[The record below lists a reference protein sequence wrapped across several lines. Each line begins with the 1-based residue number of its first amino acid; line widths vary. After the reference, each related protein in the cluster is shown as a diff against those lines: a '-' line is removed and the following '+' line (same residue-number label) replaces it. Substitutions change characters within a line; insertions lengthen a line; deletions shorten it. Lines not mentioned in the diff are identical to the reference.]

1 MVQVTST
8 ADGLTDINEINLSSS
23 GAGDRSFTIGEAGDL
38 KATASASQA
47 AGTGVVLSGDGTG
60 TVTVAGAAAIFN
72 TLKINAAD
80 FAGTTAVTTDATTGA
95 INAANFTGVD
105 ELIYTGNR
113 ADDGVTNLGAGT
125 VVVSTAE
132 TATLVAI
139 GNRTGVTENTVK
151 FAHDAGVAAI
161 TTLTANNAATLN
173 IVTDQ
178 GERTAAE
185 AMTVGTL
192 NATSATEINITADEF
207 ASVALTNEYTT
218 LTPGV
223 GKRDVVFNLT
233 GDGAIDLVG
242 GITATALDTL
252 TINAS
257 GDGARAIGTLT
268 ASDLISGSELR
279 LTGDQDLL
287 IDALTIVAAD
297 GEIVKMSGSGD
308 ITITATTATTVAD
321 AKTLTFDLTSI
332 AGVET
337 VTFTNAS
344 TVDIGLASTIAI
356 SGNKD
361 VVIGSSSATG
371 LIMGATGSAHDD
383 SILDAS
389 GLSGDLTAFILDNA
403 GADGDVATIKLG
415 TGESTISLSG
425 ATATTAARVVDD
437 AVFTILFN
445 GEGIA
450 DTSITG
456 YLTSSTSS
464 AHRDILSF
472 DGFGFGTA
480 DEIVSISASRSVVE
494 NATNVQILEITDVGS
509 NLEITSLTGAFEGT
523 ITLVGIS
530 NIGDLL
536 IGNFD
541 F

>member
-1 MVQVTST
+1 
-8 ADGLTDINEINLSSS
+8 
-23 GAGDRSFTIGEAGDL
+23 
-38 KATASASQA
+38 
-47 AGTGVVLSGDGTG
+47 
-60 TVTVAGAAAIFN
+60 
-72 TLKINAAD
+72 
-80 FAGTTAVTTDATTGA
+80 
-95 INAANFTGVD
+95 
-105 ELIYTGNR
+105 
-113 ADDGVTNLGAGT
+113 
-125 VVVSTAE
+125 
-132 TATLVAI
+132 
-139 GNRTGVTENTVK
+139 
-151 FAHDAGVAAI
+151 
-161 TTLTANNAATLN
+161 
-173 IVTDQ
+173 
-178 GERTAAE
+178 
-185 AMTVGTL
+185 MTVGTL

-207 ASVALTNEYTT
+207 ASVALTNAYTT
-218 LTPGV
+218 LTPAV

-233 GDGAIDLVG
+233 GDGGIDLVG

-268 ASDLISGSELR
+268 ASDLGSGSELR

-321 AKTLTFDLTSI
+321 AKTLTFDLTST
-332 AGVET
+332 AGGET

-344 TVDIGLASTIAI
+344 TIDIGAGSTIAI

-371 LIMGATGSAHDD
+371 LIMGATGSAHDE
-383 SILDAS
+383 SVLDAS

-403 GADGDVATIKLG
+403 GADTDVATIKLG
-415 TGESTISLSG
+415 TGESTISLFG
-425 ATATTAARVVDD
+425 ATTTTAARIDSD

-445 GEGIA
+445 DDGIA

-456 YLTSSTSS
+456 FLATAS
-464 AHRDILSF
+464 AHNDILSF

-494 NATNVQILEITDVGS
+494 NAANVQILEITDVGS
-509 NLEITSLTGAFEGT
+509 NLEIASLTGAFEGT
-523 ITLVGIS
+523 ITLVGVS